1 MFSLFSLSWR
11 NIWRHRLRSLITLG
25 AVGLAVFFTL
35 FFLSFLR
42 AMENSMYNNLTA
54 SVGHLQVRV
63 ADYRDKREFRDLLIP
78 QAARVE
84 ARLAALTGAE
94 RVVALEIPALLA
106 GETRSRGVLLIGN
119 QQPEGLRQRFAQQ
132 FLAEGELPRDG
143 DLEGIALGASLARA
157 LEVEL
162 GQPVYVF
169 APGTEGRGAGVYRLV
184 GLLHF
189 PDAGLERRAAF
200 VSLAAAQE
208 LAAPGSATRIELHF
222 PFTRF
227 AQDAQ
232 LIPIIAQLRA
242 ELEPGL
248 SLESWRE
255 TDPALAQVF
264 DLMAPMMLIFA
275 AIFFGL
281 SGLLVVNSIYLG
293 LLERTRELGVI
304 VALGAGP
311 GRMTRMVVTESLV
324 LCVTGALLGLVL
336 GLLTV
341 AGLAGG
347 FSLDQLYGG
356 LGGEFG
362 LPQVIYLSLSTGDTI
377 VTLIFALVTGLLA
390 AWWPARVAARL
401 EPVEAMRFTA

>member
-94 RVVALEIPALLA
+94 RVVTLEIPALLA

-200 VSLAAAQE
+200 ISLAAAQE

-227 AQDAQ
+227 EQDAQ
-232 LIPIIAQLRA
+232 LTPIIAQLRA
-242 ELEPGL
+242 GLEPGL

-255 TDPALAQVF
+255 TDPALAQLF

-324 LCVTGALLGLVL
+324 LCVSGALLGLAL

>member
-1 MFSLFSLSWR
+1 
-11 NIWRHRLRSLITLG
+11 
-25 AVGLAVFFTL
+25 
-35 FFLSFLR
+35 
-42 AMENSMYNNLTA
+42 
-54 SVGHLQVRV
+54 
-63 ADYRDKREFRDLLIP
+63 
-78 QAARVE
+78 
-84 ARLAALTGAE
+84 
-94 RVVALEIPALLA
+94 
-106 GETRSRGVLLIGN
+106 
-119 QQPEGLRQRFAQQ
+119 
-132 FLAEGELPRDG
+132 
-143 DLEGIALGASLARA
+143 
-157 LEVEL
+157 
-162 GQPVYVF
+162 
-169 APGTEGRGAGVYRLV
+169 
-184 GLLHF
+184 
-189 PDAGLERRAAF
+189 
-200 VSLAAAQE
+200 
-208 LAAPGSATRIELHF
+208 
-222 PFTRF
+222 
-227 AQDAQ
+227 
-232 LIPIIAQLRA
+232 
-242 ELEPGL
+242 
-248 SLESWRE
+248 
-255 TDPALAQVF
+255 
-264 DLMAPMMLIFA
+264 MMLIFA

>member
-1 MFSLFSLSWR
+1 VFSLFSLSWR

-94 RVVALEIPALLA
+94 RVVTLEIPALLA

-200 VSLAAAQE
+200 ISLAAAQE

-227 AQDAQ
+227 EQDAQ
-232 LIPIIAQLRA
+232 LTPIIAQLRA
-242 ELEPGL
+242 GLEPGL

-255 TDPALAQVF
+255 TDPALAQLF

-324 LCVTGALLGLVL
+324 LCVSGALLGLAL